1 MSLVLNGERLPLN
14 PPPRIYHA
22 HLLVPVRDIIE
33 ALGLDFSIVGRN
45 IVTHVGSKTVTLQAG
60 SARAYVDGNAVAL
73 DAPPIEIKN
82 VLYAPLRFFTDALGA
97 QASFDRKGNT
107 VTIVAQLV
115 GRSGNGILA
124 HGSEIEQI
132 GTVRAVD
139 LNSDPPTVTITYNAS
154 IRTVQIGR
162 NADILLQDVN
172 ANVTVPGELSD
183 VHPGD
188 FAHLYG
194 RDRTAADRVIDAFGS
209 RVGVVAA
216 IGSNEIV
223 LNDGHVI
230 VPGRATIVSVNGS
243 PATIGQAQVGDSATV
258 RYNVESGEIREIL
271 LGRSAALVPA
281 PAPADG
287 PLIGSV
293 TTNASRPL
301 RAGDTLTVTLRGTPR
316 GAATFD
322 VGPYVG
328 GIAMRDL
335 GGGTYV
341 GRYTIPS
348 GANFFG
354 VPVIGHLSVDG
365 AIAPPTQAAA
375 TVSAS
380 SSPPGISDFAPDDG
394 STVSSD
400 RPAIYAAFVAD
411 AVAVDPSSA
420 TMSVNAH
427 DVTSECVRSANF
439 IEYVPTISYP
449 SGTVRVVVRVSD
461 YAGNQTTKAWTF
473 AVRR

>member
-1 MSLVLNGERLPLN
+1 LVLNGERLPLN

-22 HLLVPVRDIIE
+22 HLLVPVRDIIK
-33 ALGLDFSIVGRN
+33 ALGLDFSTVGRDV
-45 IVTHVGSKTVTLQAG
+45 VTHVGSKTVTLRAG
-60 SARAYVDGNAVAL
+60 SARAYVGGNPVAL
-73 DAPPIEIKN
+73 DAAPVEIKN

-97 QASFDRKGNT
+97 QASFDRKANT
-107 VTIVAQLV
+107 VTVVAQLV

-124 HGSEIEQI
+124 HGSGIEQI
-132 GTVRAVD
+132 GTVQAVD
-139 LNSDPPTVTITYNAS
+139 MNSDPPTITITYNAS

-194 RDRTAADRVIDAFGS
+194 RSRSVADRVIDAFGS

-223 LNDGHVI
+223 LNDGHV
-230 VPGRATIVSVNGS
+230 VAPGRDAIVSIDGS
-243 PATIGQAQVGDSATV
+243 PATIAQAQVGDSATV
-258 RYNVESGEIREIL
+258 RYNVESGEIREVL
-271 LGRSAALVPA
+271 LSRSVALVPA
-281 PAPADG
+281 PAPANG

-293 TTNASRPL
+293 TTNATRPL
-301 RAGDTLTVTLRGTPR
+301 RARETLTVTLRGTPG

-322 VGPYVG
+322 VGPYVS

-335 GGGTYV
+335 GDGTYV
-341 GRYTIPS
+341 GKYIIPS
-348 GANFFG
+348 GANFSG
-354 VPVIGHLSVDG
+354 VPVIGHLRADG
-365 AIAPPTQAAA
+365 VTAPPAQALA

-420 TMSVNAH
+420 TMSVDGH
-427 DVTSECVRSANF
+427 DVTSGCVRSAHF

-449 SGTVRVVVRVSD
+449 SGPVRVVVRVSD

-473 AVRR
+473 TVRR

>member
-1 MSLVLNGERLPLN
+1 V
-14 PPPRIYHA
+14 YHA
-22 HLLVPVRDIIE
+22 HLLVPVRDIID
-33 ALGLDFSIVGRN
+33 ALGLDFSIVGHN

-60 SARAYVDGNAVAL
+60 STRAYVDGNAVVL
-73 DAPPIEIKN
+73 DAPPVEIKN

-97 QASFDRKGNT
+97 QASFDRKANT

-115 GRSGNGILA
+115 GRSGNGILS
-124 HGSEIEQI
+124 HGSQIEQI
-132 GTVRAVD
+132 GTVQAVD

-172 ANVTVPGELSD
+172 ANVIVPGELSD

-194 RDRTAADRVIDAFGS
+194 RNRTVADRVIDAFGS

-216 IGSNEIV
+216 IGSNEFV

-230 VPGRATIVSVNGS
+230 VPGRQTIVSIDGS
-243 PATIGQAQVGDSATV
+243 PATLVQAQVGDAATV
-258 RYNVESGEIREIL
+258 RYNVESGDVREIL
-271 LGRSAALVPA
+271 LSRSVAPLVPA
-281 PAPADG
+281 PVPANG

-293 TTNASRPL
+293 TTSATRPL
-301 RAGDTLTVTLRGTPR
+301 RAGDTLSVTLRGTPG

-328 GIAMRDL
+328 GIAMRDM

-341 GRYTIPS
+341 GQYTIPS

-354 VPVIGHLSVDG
+354 VPVIGHLRADG
-365 AIAPPTQAAA
+365 VTAPPAQALA

-420 TMSVNAH
+420 TMSVNGH
-427 DVTSECVRSANF
+427 DVTSECMRSANF
-439 IEYVPTISYP
+439 IEYVPTIPYP
-449 SGTVRVVVRVSD
+449 SGSMRVVVRVSD

-473 AVRR
+473 TVRR